1 MRGILVLFLAACM
14 LSISG
19 LAARATEPEPPTS
32 SVVFIEVGYMENGV
46 FQEVEE
52 GTGFMVHP
60 MGWVVTAKHVS
71 GAEVPA
77 GKIRFIRG
85 AVKSRTAGPNQLF
98 EVATPVVSADIAL
111 LRFSPYLRSDWP
123 FLKIRANHAFRLLDN
138 VTAYG
143 FPEQKDIEARPGVV
157 SNLAGPRGSMGV
169 NVGLAPGMS
178 GGPVLLGAGHCVIG
192 VVAGGSGY
200 PNFDYFMPLQF
211 AKPLL
216 EVPPAE
222 FVTEVTAPADG
233 DGAAQAPIFERPY
246 AVDETFDE
254 HKEGKSS
261 KTYSIDFQADP
272 GAKITAAR
280 LAEESAAAAF
290 DKVLNIQADR
300 SKVTFTFRLE
310 SGPFYDRWRGWWHGQ
325 VVLTQQRDTPQ
336 ASSTKCE

>member
-1 MRGILVLFLAACM
+1 MRGKLVLLVAAW
-14 LSISG
+14 LLGIPG
-19 LAARATEPEPPTS
+19 FTARATEPTS

-46 FQEVEE
+46 FQSVGE
-52 GTGFMVHP
+52 GTGFIVHP
-60 MGWVVTAKHVS
+60 AGWVVTAKHVS
-71 GAEVPA
+71 DAEIPA

-85 AVKSRTAGPNQLF
+85 AVKSRTAAPNQLF
-98 EVATPVVSADIAL
+98 DVATPSVSADIAL
-111 LRFSPYLRSDWP
+111 LRFSPNLKSDWP
-123 FLKIRANHAFRLLDN
+123 FLKVRANHVFKLLDD

-143 FPEQKDIEARPGVV
+143 FPEKKDIEVRPGVV

-178 GGPVLLGAGHCVIG
+178 GGPVLLGSGRCVIG

-222 FVTEVTAPADG
+222 FVTVVTASTDG
-233 DGAAQAPIFERPY
+233 GGAVQAPIFERPY

-254 HKEGKSS
+254 HREGKSS

-272 GAKITAAR
+272 GSKITAAR
-280 LAEESAAAAF
+280 LAEASAAAVF
-290 DKVLNIQADR
+290 DKVLNIQGDR
-300 SKVTFTFRLE
+300 SKVTFKFRLE

-336 ASSTKCE
+336 ASTATCE